1 MPNKVNKVQ
10 KKKILQ
16 ALYEDNAKLQR
27 FQLGKVELQE
37 QEQGQEVATRQGNVD
52 WLNLIMF
59 LVLVGGVWGVL
70 SYSSAFSPGSAT
82 EKHTSVAVN
91 VAPTIVAAEESKDA
105 LFYPEKEVLAQ
116 NTHIPDVETTLQQEK
131 GASQHKNPWG
141 VHSFST
147 MPVNWSRVFLEK
159 VADEKPFY
167 QYEIVVAARKPV
179 LSEIILQYV
188 DMTVPESPLPETLLG
203 LVDTQ
208 LPLARLF
215 SLQVHTIVIDPGH
228 GGRDPGT
235 IGRQTGLME
244 KEITLDIARMVKA
257 KLEKNSRFNVLLTR
271 DSDRSV
277 SLKERTEF
285 ARENQADLFISIHV
299 NSLPNESDNLVETF
313 FFGAYQD
320 VRDARLAEKEN
331 KGSDFTLGDFTEMIR
346 VLGDTLKTQES
357 QQLAQFVQST
367 LFFNMNKENEK
378 LANAGIKTAPFVV
391 LLGVEIPAI
400 LTEIACIS
408 NNQEE
413 VNLSESSYRRRIA
426 DYLDLGIRGYLE
438 HRASDSIIAQGVTQ
452 HGSYQ

>member
-1 MPNKVNKVQ
+1 MPSKVNKEQ

-16 ALYEDNAKLQR
+16 ALYEDNAKLQH

-37 QEQGQEVATRQGNVD
+37 QEQEVPTRQGNVD
-52 WLNLIMF
+52 WLNLILF
-59 LVLVGGVWGVL
+59 LVLVGGVWGL
-70 SYSSAFSPGSAT
+70 LGYSSAFAPGSAT
-82 EKHTSVAVN
+82 EKLTSVPIN
-91 VAPTIVAAEESKDA
+91 VAPKIVATE
-105 LFYPEKEVLAQ
+105 EVLVQ
-116 NTHIPDVETTLQQEK
+116 NTHIPDIEMTLQQEK
-131 GASQHKNPWG
+131 EYSPHKNPWG
-141 VHSFST
+141 LHSFST
-147 MPVNWSRVFLEK
+147 MPVNWSRVFLERE
-159 VADEKPFY
+159 AGGKPFY
-167 QYEIVVAARKPV
+167 QYEIVAVARKPV
-179 LSEIILQYV
+179 LPEIILHHV
-188 DMTVPESPLPETLLG
+188 DMIIPEAPLPETLLG
-203 LVDTQ
+203 LIDIQ
-208 LPLARLF
+208 LPLAQLF

-235 IGRQTGLME
+235 IGPRTGLME
-244 KEITLDIARMVKA
+244 KEITLDIARMLKA

-367 LFFNMNKENEK
+367 LFYNMNRENEK
-378 LANAGIKTAPFVV
+378 LADAGIKTAPFVV

-413 VNLSESSYRRRIA
+413 VNLSDSSYRHKIA
-426 DYLDLGIRGYLE
+426 DYLELGIRGYLE
-438 HRASDSIIAQGVTQ
+438 HRASESNIAQGVTQ

>member
-10 KKKILQ
+10 KKQILQ
-16 ALYEDNAKLQR
+16 ALYEDNAKLQH
-27 FQLGKVELQE
+27 FQLGKAELQE
-37 QEQGQEVATRQGNVD
+37 QEVSTKQGNVD
-52 WLNLIMF
+52 WLNLFLF

-70 SYSSAFSPGSAT
+70 SYSSAFSPGLST
-82 EKHTSVAVN
+82 EKLAAVLMT
-91 VAPTIVAAEESKDA
+91 VAPKTVAAEKSKES
-105 LFYPEKEVLAQ
+105 LSYPEQELLAE
-116 NTHIPDVETTLQQEK
+116 NTHIPDIEITLQQKKE
-131 GASQHKNPWG
+131 SSPVKNRWG
-141 VHSFST
+141 MHSFTT
-147 MPVNWSRVFLEK
+147 MPVNWSRVFFERE
-159 VADEKPFY
+159 AGEKPFY
-167 QYEIVVAARKPV
+167 QYEIVAAVRKPV
-179 LSEIILQYV
+179 LPEIILEHV
-188 DMTVPESPLPETLLG
+188 DLDIPETLLG
-203 LVDTQ
+203 LIDTQ
-208 LPLARLF
+208 LPLAQLF

-235 IGRQTGLME
+235 IGRRTGLME
-244 KEITLDIARMVKA
+244 KEITLDIARMLKA
-257 KLEKNSRFNVLLTR
+257 KLEKNSQFKVLLTR

-426 DYLDLGIRGYLE
+426 DYLELGIRGYLE

-452 HGSYQ
+452 HGSYR